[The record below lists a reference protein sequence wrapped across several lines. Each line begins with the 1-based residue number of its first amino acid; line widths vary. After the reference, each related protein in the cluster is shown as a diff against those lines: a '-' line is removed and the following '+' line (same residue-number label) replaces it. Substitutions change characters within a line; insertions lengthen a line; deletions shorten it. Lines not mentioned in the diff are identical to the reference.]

1 VSVLTR
7 TGGGGEFVPRESRP
21 VLLAWLA
28 FSTFVTLVALV
39 ALSIEISLSPK
50 LAVALALPIVAPLLW
65 LLLRVD
71 WPAPLPAASAAPLD
85 RLALL
90 LMSMAMATM
99 TLNGV
104 RAGGSM
110 AVSDAF
116 LILALAASVPALFD
130 RRLARPVMLPGWL
143 LLPAGVLIFI
153 GLISMI
159 FMDDSLVSLAGLLRL
174 VAALLLVPL
183 TVGLIGGTQRAIVWL
198 IDLWI
203 VSAMIN
209 AAVAISDYAL
219 HTTIGEQV
227 THVIS
232 AGRSTGLTTH
242 SNHLGVAMCLTT
254 PLVIGRIATARTRTQ
269 QVFLFGA
276 LCATG
281 LAVLSTGSRGAL
293 VAFGLAALLGCWMLP
308 PELRR
313 QSFKMLLLA
322 GIAGAI
328 LAGAAFRGQ
337 ATQSFERLLGSDQ
350 AVAVSVDESDRERRD
365 AREKGIEQV
374 TGSPIFGAGLVNAR
388 DAHMIYLQ
396 LAASSGIIGLLAF
409 LAFLIGSIEAARRR
423 ARIPDLPIEVR
434 AAIATAGASVAIW
447 ALLGLVENQISD
459 RYLYVPSGLVVAG
472 IWYGIR
478 NTSSE

>member
-1 VSVLTR
+1 MSALTR
-7 TGGGGEFVPRESRP
+7 TEQGRELVPRESLP
-21 VLLAWLA
+21 VVLWWLA
-28 FSTFVTLVALV
+28 FSALIAVVAMVIVSLE
-39 ALSIEISLSPK
+39 LSLSPK
-50 LAVALALPIVAPLLW
+50 IAVVLAMPVALPLLW
-65 LLLRVD
+65 WLLRVD
-71 WPAPLPAASAAPLD
+71 WPAPLPPAAAAPLD

-90 LMSMAMATM
+90 LMSMAMVTM

-143 LLPAGVLIFI
+143 LLPAGALIFV

-254 PLVIGRIATARTRTQ
+254 PLVIGRIATAKTPVQR
-269 QVFLFGA
+269 VFLFGA

-308 PELRR
+308 AELRR
-313 QSFKMLLLA
+313 QSVKMLLLA
-322 GIAGAI
+322 GVAGAI
-328 LAGAAFRGQ
+328 LAGAAFRGE
-337 ATQSFERLLGSDQ
+337 ATQSFERLLGSNQ
-350 AVAVSVDESDRERRD
+350 AVAMTVDESDRERKD
-365 AREKGIEQV
+365 AREKGIEQFS
-374 TGSPIFGAGLVNAR
+374 GSPVFGAGLVNAR

-396 LAASSGIIGLLAF
+396 LAASSGVIGLLAF
-409 LAFLIGSIEAARRR
+409 LAFLAGSIEAARRR
-423 ARIPDLPIEVR
+423 ARVPDLPIEVR

-447 ALLGLVENQISD
+447 ALLGLVENQIAD